1 MGKFSIFIAGLIVL
15 SGCGKT
21 VDHKGKTPLVEVDH
35 EFLYKEDLQAVMPMG
50 MRGQDSVR
58 FAEEYIRNWVQ
69 DVLLYKKRKEI
80 FPIM

>member
-35 EFLYKEDLQAVMPMG
+35 EFLYKEDLQAAMPMG
-50 MRGQDSVR
+50 MRGKIASDLP
-58 FAEEYIRNWVQ
+58 RNISATG
-69 DVLLYKKRKEI
+69 YKTCCCIKKRKEI

>member
-15 SGCGKT
+15 SGCSKA

-35 EFLYKEDLQAVMPMG
+35 EFLYKEDLQAAMPG
-50 MRGQDSVR
+50 GIRGQDSVR